1 MKITALVVAEYE
13 NNSRSIQCCGSG
25 SGRIRNFWPDPD
37 LDPEKIVSDPDPGSP
52 DPKWNEN

>member
-1 MKITALVVAEYE
+1 MTELEML
-13 NNSRSIQCCGSG
+13 CT
-25 SGRIRNFWPDPD
+25 FWPDPDPD